1 MGETTTV
8 ETSTVETRAIL
19 EVANV
24 SKAYPMRQGVFFG
37 RGAAALQAVDDV
49 SFSLSH
55 GEALGIVGE
64 SGCGKSTLARVLM
77 GLEKPTG
84 GEVRFRGRNLFAL
97 APQELR
103 EVRRHIQIVLQ
114 DPYTSL
120 NPRMT
125 IGEALTEPFEIHPG
139 LCPRQQRRARVREL
153 LEMVGLRGDFARRYP
168 HQFSGGQR
176 QRIVVARAL
185 AVRPEILVCDEPV
198 SSLDVSAQAQI
209 LSLLRSLQRELN
221 LTYVVIAHDLSVVRY
236 VSDRIAVMYLG
247 RIVELGDKADV
258 CAHPS
263 HPYTQ
268 ALFSAA
274 PVPDPTLRGT
284 RRRIVLQGDVPSPIN
299 RPSGC
304 RFRTR
309 CWKAQDICT
318 ETEPALHSVLNG
330 SLLAAC
336 HFAAPEPQGG
346 RRQA

>member
-1 MGETTTV
+1 MG
-8 ETSTVETRAIL
+8 ETSTVETGAIL
-19 EVANV
+19 EAANV
-24 SKAYPMRQGVFFG
+24 SKAYPVRQGVLFG
-37 RGAAALQAVDDV
+37 RGAEALQAVDDV
-49 SFSLSH
+49 SFSLSQ

-64 SGCGKSTLARVLM
+64 SGCGKSTLAQVLM

-84 GEVRFRGRNLFAL
+84 GEVRFQGRNLFAL

-176 QRIVVARAL
+176 QRIVVARAV

-221 LTYVVIAHDLSVVRY
+221 LTYVFIAHDLSVVRY

-318 ETEPALHSVLNG
+318 ETEPALHGVLNG
-330 SLLAAC
+330 SLRAAC
-336 HFAAPEPQGG
+336 HFAAPEPPLKEP
-346 RRQA
+346 

>member
-1 MGETTTV
+1 VTSVSETG
-8 ETSTVETRAIL
+8 AIL

-24 SKAYPMRQGVFFG
+24 SKAYPVRQGLLFG
-37 RGAAALQAVDDV
+37 RGAEALQAVDDV

-84 GEVRFRGRNLFAL
+84 GEVRFQGRNLFAL

-221 LTYVVIAHDLSVVRY
+221 LTYVFIAHDLSVVRY

-247 RIVELGDKADV
+247 RIVEVGDKADV

-318 ETEPALHSVLNG
+318 DTEPALHGVLNG
-330 SLLAAC
+330 SLRAAC
-336 HFAAPEPQGG
+336 HFAAPEPPLKEP
-346 RRQA
+346 

>member
-1 MGETTTV
+1 MSETG
-8 ETSTVETRAIL
+8 AIL
-19 EVANV
+19 EAANV
-24 SKAYPMRQGVFFG
+24 SKAYPVRQGVLFG
-37 RGAAALQAVDDV
+37 RGAEALQAVDDV

-221 LTYVVIAHDLSVVRY
+221 LTYVFIAHDLSVVRY

-336 HFAAPEPQGG
+336 HFAVPEPQGG

>member
-1 MGETTTV
+1 MREVADGRQSACHFAEAVIEGDEHGCQTG
-8 ETSTVETRAIL
+8 AIL
-19 EVANV
+19 EAANV
-24 SKAYPMRQGVFFG
+24 SKAYPLRQGVLFG

-84 GEVRFRGRNLFAL
+84 GEVRFRGRNLFDL

-139 LCPRQQRRARVREL
+139 LCPRQNSDERGSGSYWRWSVFRA
-153 LEMVGLRGDFARRYP
+153 DFARRYP

-221 LTYVVIAHDLSVVRY
+221 LSYVFIAHDLSVVRY

-247 RIVELGDKADV
+247 PHR
-258 CAHPS
+258 
-263 HPYTQ
+263 
-268 ALFSAA
+268 
-274 PVPDPTLRGT
+274 RG
-284 RRRIVLQGDVPSPIN
+284 R
-299 RPSGC
+299 
-304 RFRTR
+304 
-309 CWKAQDICT
+309 
-318 ETEPALHSVLNG
+318 
-330 SLLAAC
+330 
-336 HFAAPEPQGG
+336 
-346 RRQA
+346 

>member
-1 MGETTTV
+1 M
-8 ETSTVETRAIL
+8 
-19 EVANV
+19 
-24 SKAYPMRQGVFFG
+24 
-37 RGAAALQAVDDV
+37 
-49 SFSLSH
+49 
-55 GEALGIVGE
+55 
-64 SGCGKSTLARVLM
+64 
-77 GLEKPTG
+77 
-84 GEVRFRGRNLFAL
+84 
-97 APQELR
+97 
-103 EVRRHIQIVLQ
+103 
-114 DPYTSL
+114 
-120 NPRMT
+120 
-125 IGEALTEPFEIHPG
+125 
-139 LCPRQQRRARVREL
+139 
-153 LEMVGLRGDFARRYP
+153 
-168 HQFSGGQR
+168 
-176 QRIVVARAL
+176 ARAL

-221 LTYVVIAHDLSVVRY
+221 LSYVFIAHDLSVVRY

-247 RIVELGDKADV
+247 RIVEVGDKADV

-318 ETEPALHSVLNG
+318 ETEPALHGVLNG
-330 SLLAAC
+330 SLRAAC
-336 HFAAPEPQGG
+336 HFAAPEPQE
-346 RRQA
+346 R

>member
-1 MGETTTV
+1 MG
-8 ETSTVETRAIL
+8 ETSTVETGAIL
-19 EVANV
+19 EAANV
-24 SKAYPMRQGVFFG
+24 SKAYPMRQGVLFG

-49 SFSLSH
+49 SFNLSQ

-64 SGCGKSTLARVLM
+64 SGCGKSTLPRVLM

-221 LTYVVIAHDLSVVRY
+221 LTYVFIAHDLSVVRY

-247 RIVELGDKADV
+247 RIVELGDKANV

-274 PVPDPTLRGT
+274 PVPDPTLRG
-284 RRRIVLQGDVPSPIN
+284 P
-299 RPSGC
+299 
-304 RFRTR
+304 
-309 CWKAQDICT
+309 
-318 ETEPALHSVLNG
+318 
-330 SLLAAC
+330 
-336 HFAAPEPQGG
+336 GG
-346 RRQA
+346 RSYCKGTCPARSTVLRAAASGHGAGKRRTYARRPNQLCTAA

>member
-1 MGETTTV
+1 MGETSTV
-8 ETSTVETRAIL
+8 ETSTVETGAIL
-19 EVANV
+19 EAANV
-24 SKAYPMRQGVFFG
+24 SKAYPMRQGVLFG
-37 RGAAALQAVDDV
+37 RGAADLQAVDDV
-49 SFSLSH
+49 SFSLSQ

-84 GEVRFRGRNLFAL
+84 GEVRFQGRNLFAL

-221 LTYVVIAHDLSVVRY
+221 LTYVFIAHDLSVVRY

-247 RIVELGDKADV
+247 RIVEVGDKADV

-336 HFAAPEPQGG
+336 HFAVPEPQGG